1 MMGKGLRLFGTA
13 GIRGPFGVK
22 VTAELVFEV
31 SQAVTELY
39 PSKGIVIGHDARTSS
54 ESLSQCAKAAVS
66 LAGGKVFSTGLCSFP
81 VIANLTLNTNH
92 SVAIYIT
99 ASHNPPQDNGIKVLR
114 NGREFTKEEQN
125 QIEELIERRREEE
138 RLIQHEQWSNLI
150 PQKEIEEANE
160 RYIKR
165 IMRDLDFKGDG
176 RKIILDCANGP
187 MSNLAPILLTQF
199 GFQAVT
205 INSHIDG
212 HFPGRL
218 AEPSPQ
224 NLSVLIDLCKKEK
237 VLGVAFDGD
246 GDRIALVN
254 EEGEF
259 VELSRTNALLATFA
273 IEEHGPGKII
283 LSIDSSTTVDKAVQN
298 LGGIIVR
305 TQLGEL
311 HGKAKEIIENKEK
324 VVFAA
329 EPWKPIFPN
338 WGLWIDG
345 LYAFSKLLKVIIKRK
360 TTVSEIMEDI
370 PKHIAER
377 KAFLVNEERVTI
389 IYEKCQQTLKEFMKN
404 EEKQILTIDGL
415 RYDLK
420 DGTWILI
427 RKSGTEPKIRI
438 YYESPTPDRFD
449 WIENI
454 VKQIENII
462 KNEGN

>member
-1 MMGKGLRLFGTA
+1 MDRRLRLFGTA
-13 GIRGPFGVK
+13 GIRGPYGIK

-31 SQAVTELY
+31 SQAVAKIY
-39 PSKGIVIGHDARTSS
+39 PSKGVVIGHDARTSS
-54 ESLSQCAKAAVS
+54 EALSQCAKAAVS
-66 LAGGKVFSTGLCSFP
+66 LAGGKVFFAGLCTFP
-81 VIANLTLNTNH
+81 VIANLTLDNNH
-92 SVAIYIT
+92 TVAIYIT
-99 ASHNPPQDNGIKVLR
+99 ASHNPPQDNGIKVMR
-114 NGREFTKEEQN
+114 NGREFTKEEQD
-125 QIEELIERRREEE
+125 QIEDFIERRREEGI
-138 RLIQHEQWSNLI
+138 LIQYEQWENLI

-165 IMRDLDFKGDG
+165 IMEDLDFKGDG

-187 MSNLAPILLTQF
+187 MSNLAPILLTQI

-224 NLSVLIDLCKKEK
+224 NLSVLIGLCKKEK
-237 VLGVAFDGD
+237 SLGVAFDGD

-259 VELSRTNALLATFA
+259 VELSRTNSLLATFA
-273 IEEHGPGKII
+273 IEEYGPGKII
-283 LSIDSSTTVDKAVQN
+283 LSIDSSTTVDKAVQDI
-298 LGGIIVR
+298 GGIIVR

-329 EPWKPIFPN
+329 EPWKPIYPN

-345 LYAFSKLLKVIIKRK
+345 LYALTKLLKVIVKHK
-360 TTVSEIMEDI
+360 TTVSEIMKDI

-377 KAFLVNEERVTI
+377 KAFLVNEERVVK
-389 IYEKCQQTLKEFMKN
+389 IYEKCQQTLIEFMEN
-404 EEKQILTIDGL
+404 EEKQVLTIDGL

-438 YYESPTPDRFD
+438 YYESPTLDRFD
-449 WIENI
+449 WIENR
-454 VKQIENII
+454 VKQIETII

>member
-1 MMGKGLRLFGTA
+1 MDKRLKLFGTA
-13 GIRGPFGVK
+13 GIRGLYGTK

-31 SQAVTELY
+31 SQAVTKLY
-39 PSKGIVIGHDARTSS
+39 PSKGIIVGHDARTSS
-54 ESLSQCAKAAVS
+54 ESLSQCARAAVS
-66 LAGGKVFSTGLCSFP
+66 LSGGKVFFAGLCTFP
-81 VIANLTLNTNH
+81 VIANLTLDNNH
-92 SVAIYIT
+92 TVAIYIT

-125 QIEELIERRREEE
+125 QIEELIELNRNEGKFIR
-138 RLIQHEQWSNLI
+138 HEQWDHLI
-150 PQKEIEEANE
+150 PQKEIEDANE

-165 IMRDLDFKGDG
+165 ILKDLDFKGDG
-176 RKIILDCANGP
+176 RKVILDCANGP

-224 NLSVLIDLCKKEK
+224 NLSVLIGLCKKEK
-237 VLGVAFDGD
+237 TLGVAFDGD

-254 EEGEF
+254 EKGEF

-283 LSIDSSTTVDKAVQN
+283 LSIDSSTTIDKAVQG

-345 LYAFSKLLKVIIKRK
+345 LYAFSKLLKVIIRRK
-360 TTVSEIMEDI
+360 TTVSEIMESI
-370 PKHIAER
+370 PRHIAER
-377 KAFLVNEERVTI
+377 KASLVNEERAAI
-389 IYEKCQQTLKEFMKN
+389 IYEKCQQTLKEFMEK
-404 EEKQILTIDGL
+404 EEKKVLTIDGL

-438 YYESPTPDRFD
+438 YYESPTPERFD

-454 VKQIENII
+454 VKQIESII